1 MNFKINFAYL
11 FLFLSVLF
19 WAGNFIVGKY
29 ASYYQIPP
37 WSGNFYR
44 WFFAWLILL
53 PFTFT
58 EIISKKNYI
67 LENYKFYILLGITSV
82 TIFNSIVY
90 YSLNFTQVISGV
102 LMISTIPVMIM
113 FISSIL
119 KIERTNIFQILGV
132 ICSFIGVIL
141 IITKANF
148 DLLVN
153 LDFNKGDLTMVIA
166 MLSWATYSALLKKRK
181 HELSQLSLLEVI
193 ITFGLIF
200 LIPIYITEYS
210 LGFEITLNK
219 PFILVLIYVVLF
231 PGLAA
236 FICWIKGISLIGPN
250 RSGVFLHLMP
260 ILSAL
265 MAMIIFKEKFML
277 YHLLGAFFI
286 LSGII
291 LSNRKSTNALSS
303 YFRRLSKYITAVC
316 RFKKTIL
323 KV

>member
-11 FLFLSVLF
+11 FLFLAVLF

-37 WSGNFYR
+37 FSLNFYR

-53 PFTFT
+53 PFTYK

-132 ICSFIGVIL
+132 ICSFVGVIL

-153 LDFNKGDLTMVIA
+153 LDFNKGDLTMVVA

-200 LIPIYITEYS
+200 LIQIYITEYS

-291 LSNRKSTNALSS
+291 LSNRKSTNA
-303 YFRRLSKYITAVC
+303 
-316 RFKKTIL
+316 
-323 KV
+323 